1 LRYRF
6 YVRLRSRVVQWSPAT
21 AFVLADSDADEF
33 ERVMQAEDVRLARE
47 DFGRWVLFHFRAPG
61 ASLAAVQGDP
71 GWWWMGLGVV
81 KTHPK
86 VRSRHPAAKEEHAY
100 REGRLDRAVE
110 LSRRAVRAYPF
121 THERGR

>member
-1 LRYRF
+1 
-6 YVRLRSRVVQWSPAT
+6 
-21 AFVLADSDADEF
+21 
-33 ERVMQAEDVRLARE
+33 
-47 DFGRWVLFHFRAPG
+47 
-61 ASLAAVQGDP
+61 
-71 GWWWMGLGVV
+71 MGLGVV